1 MLQLFA
7 FVSIKKFYLQVDD
20 SVTFDNQDFFIVF
33 FLAVI
38 FLDSCYLQHM
48 LCCFVIFVCA
58 DFVSD
63 LFLFCPFILFYSVDK
78 KIIPRVANDVKL
90 ISGGKILENNKTIAQ
105 CRSPFGELP
114 AGVITM
120 HVVVQPSLTKIKTG
134 KLDLVYLD
142 LVTSSWKL
150 WNYRVFSYSLKSNY
164 IYMKFHA
171 IWWIA

>member
-1 MLQLFA
+1 
-7 FVSIKKFYLQVDD
+7 
-20 SVTFDNQDFFIVF
+20 
-33 FLAVI
+33 
-38 FLDSCYLQHM
+38 M

-78 KIIPRVANDVKL
+78 KIIPRVVNDVKL

-150 WNYRVFSYSLKSNY
+150 WNYRIFSYSLKSNY

-171 IWWIA
+171 IWCIA